1 MLEDSFPWSE
11 FFKDLLLWPA
21 LILFLMGMT
30 ISPDPKNKFIRGLSV
45 FAKIAITLLAAYG
58 FANLVSGIVPDGSF
72 WNWDRLWWV
81 FVIVSTAFFWRDAEI
96 KMLFEGSH
104 NELQRQK
111 DYEEF
116 RKKFPEEEK
125 SPEQNNEVIEEE
137 EVWVKKPYKG
147 DTPESLGKKKKEL
160 REKKNNS

>member
-30 ISPDPKNKFIRGLSV
+30 ISPDPQNKFIRGLSA
-45 FAKIAITLLAAYG
+45 FAKFAITLLAAYS

-72 WNWDRLWWV
+72 WTRDRLWWV
-81 FVIVSTAFFWRDAEI
+81 FVIVSTAFFVRDVEI
-96 KMLFEGSH
+96 KELLERSH